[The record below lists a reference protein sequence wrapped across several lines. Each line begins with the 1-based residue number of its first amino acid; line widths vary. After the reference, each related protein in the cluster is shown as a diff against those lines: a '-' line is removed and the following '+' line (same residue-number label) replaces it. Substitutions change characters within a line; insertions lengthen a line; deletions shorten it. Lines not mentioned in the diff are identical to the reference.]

1 MPFNSTD
8 FNAPPWVAGV
18 MSLTHDECVEV
29 KGHCYQI
36 IADFQPTAENPTCSD
51 FYVISRYNDI
61 DWTKA
66 INQDTYE
73 ALKAYDENTMTTG
86 INMPTE
92 EAPQETT
99 STEEQTTEEPQ
110 A

>member
-29 KGHCYQI
+29 KGHCYDI
-36 IADFQPTAENPTCSD
+36 INNFEPTAENPTCSD
-51 FYVISRYNDI
+51 FYIVSRYNEI

-73 ALKAYDENTMTTG
+73 ALKAYDETTMTSG
-86 INMPTE
+86 INMPGE
-92 EAPQETT
+92 EPTP
-99 STEEQTTEEPQ
+99 EEGTTTE

>member
-29 KGHCYQI
+29 KNHCYDI
-36 IADFQPTAENPTCSD
+36 VNNFEPTPENPTCSD
-51 FYVISRYNDI
+51 FYVVSRYNEI

-73 ALKAYDENTMTTG
+73 ALKSYDETTQTSG
-86 INMPTE
+86 INMPDE
-92 EAPQETT
+92 QP
-99 STEEQTTEEPQ
+99 TEEQTTE